1 MSEWAESIIY
11 SPVGEGLAM
20 IAVVAGT
27 FGIFTL
33 VLGFDRTVRLKVI
46 AWSCVALMIAFIAFS
61 MLFEELL
68 PNWSTLS
75 ESRRLP
81 YALSFAGF
89 MLFLVMFILSA
100 RRLVVDGLLP
110 NLAVLFIRGKA
121 PPGVRTEALR
131 ALRPGLLMFGVAAA
145 VFAVSLIG
153 YHGAETTLG
162 WAMRN

>member
-1 MSEWAESIIY
+1 
-11 SPVGEGLAM
+11 M
-20 IAVVAGT
+20 IAVVAGI
-27 FGIFTL
+27 FGVFTL
-33 VLGFDRTVRLKVI
+33 VLGQDRTVRLKVI
-46 AWSCVALMIAFIAFS
+46 AWSCIALMLAFIAFS

-68 PNWSTLS
+68 PNWPTLA

-89 MLFLVMFILSA
+89 MVFVLLFILSA
-100 RRLVVDGLLP
+100 RQLVLGGLLP
-110 NLAVLFIRGKA
+110 NLAVLFTRGKA
-121 PPGVRTEALR
+121 PPGVRAEALR

-162 WAMRN
+162 WAIRN